1 MGVQVVEGALRVHLG
16 RRKEWGGG
24 GESSVGADRSS
35 DLEVTEVTEPC
46 WSIS

>member
-16 RRKEWGGG
+16 RRKESGG